1 MRRFRIASRLI
12 TPLSRRIHVSGYG
25 ISGIVVAAN
34 DRWTVVQEISGRRTA
49 IPTSNCERTRL

>member
-34 DRWTVVQEISGRRTA
+34 DRWTVVQEMSGRRTA
-49 IPTSNCERTRL
+49 IPTASCERSRL